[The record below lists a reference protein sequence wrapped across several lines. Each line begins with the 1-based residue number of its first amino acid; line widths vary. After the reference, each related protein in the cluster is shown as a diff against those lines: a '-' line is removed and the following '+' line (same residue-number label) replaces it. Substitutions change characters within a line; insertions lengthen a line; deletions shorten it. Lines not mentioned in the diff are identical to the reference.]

1 MLIGEVATPVG
12 ERSATLLCLHPNP
25 TGGGM
30 MDSHMYKKASNRL
43 PAMAGIEVIRFNTR
57 GTTSEAGTSEGSF
70 DNGGLEKLDVEAAI
84 NFAFD
89 ECGAKELW
97 VIGWSF
103 GTDLALRH
111 ARDSRV
117 KGLILLSPPLMT
129 TQENDLEWWSNDG
142 RPVTALIPEFD
153 DYLKPDEAKI
163 RFSSLKQITL
173 INVADGKHLWVGEPS
188 VYRVLSEITQIIA
201 PARLPLPTEW

>member
-1 MLIGEVATPVG
+1 VASPIGVRKA
-12 ERSATLLCLHPNP
+12 SLLCLHPNP

-30 MDSHMYKKASNRL
+30 MDSHIYKKMSNRL

-57 GTTSEAGTSEGSF
+57 GTQSARGSSEGRY
-70 DNGGLEKLDVEAAI
+70 DNGDLEKLDVEAAI

-89 ECGAKELW
+89 DCKAEELW

-117 KGLILLSPPLMT
+117 KALILLSPPLMT
-129 TQENDLEWWSNDG
+129 TQESDLAWWAEDG

-153 DYLKPDEAKI
+153 DYLKPDAAKL
-163 RFSSLKQITL
+163 RFATLTQIQL
-173 INVADGKHLWVGEPS
+173 INVDEGKHLWVGEPA
-188 VYRVLSEITQIIA
+188 VYRVLSEITALLA
-201 PARLPLPTEW
+201 PDSLPLPTEW